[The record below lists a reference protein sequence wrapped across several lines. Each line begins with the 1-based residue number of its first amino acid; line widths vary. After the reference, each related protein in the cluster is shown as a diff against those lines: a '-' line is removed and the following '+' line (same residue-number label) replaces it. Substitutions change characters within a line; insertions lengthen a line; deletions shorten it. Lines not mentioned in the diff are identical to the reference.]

1 MHSAERQGYWRS
13 VQHRGEAALLLL
25 VLVLMHVG
33 HQGYLCTAARVK
45 PVHGSL
51 HLWSKPF
58 FFFWKLLFCLSQTV
72 NMEELRQYGSSCKG
86 YPSSAR
92 RRYVWLAMRVKEI
105 QATFF
110 WKGQAKSLHVRT
122 LEVYFVCCL
131 VFHVIKSR
139 PRTAPNPAVVIV
151 LEVLFKG

>member
-1 MHSAERQGYWRS
+1 M
-13 VQHRGEAALLLL
+13 
-25 VLVLMHVG
+25 
-33 HQGYLCTAARVK
+33 
-45 PVHGSL
+45 
-51 HLWSKPF
+51 
-58 FFFWKLLFCLSQTV
+58 
-72 NMEELRQYGSSCKG
+72 
-86 YPSSAR
+86 
-92 RRYVWLAMRVKEI
+92 WLAMRVKEI

-110 WKGQAKSLHVRT
+110 WKGQSKSLHVRT

>member
-45 PVHGSL
+45 PVRGSL

-58 FFFWKLLFCLSQTV
+58 FFFLKTPFLPFSDSEHGRTETVWEQLQRVSKLS
-72 NMEELRQYGSSCKG
+72 
-86 YPSSAR
+86 
-92 RRYVWLAMRVKEI
+92 
-105 QATFF
+105 
-110 WKGQAKSLHVRT
+110 
-122 LEVYFVCCL
+122 
-131 VFHVIKSR
+131 
-139 PRTAPNPAVVIV
+139 
-151 LEVLFKG
+151 